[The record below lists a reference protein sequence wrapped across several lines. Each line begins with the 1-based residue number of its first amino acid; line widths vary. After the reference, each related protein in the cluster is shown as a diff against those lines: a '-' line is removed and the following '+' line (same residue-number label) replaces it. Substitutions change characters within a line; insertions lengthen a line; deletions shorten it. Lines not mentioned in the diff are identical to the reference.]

1 MSNIIILGNPGA
13 GKTLFATIMALNEK
27 DKAIMANYKINAPN
41 YRNLE
46 PQMLY
51 EIDRPTIVIID
62 EAYSWLESRMS
73 GAEVNRYLSYILFQ
87 ERKRGIDFILT
98 AQLSSTIDLRFKGL
112 ADLYVVAEKVNGG
125 FKYNVIRKDGQGRKT
140 FMLSEFTA
148 SKYYPSYDT
157 MEKVDPI
164 DQGMIYNVTPDKRVI
179 IPELDRILD
188 VMSEESP
195 KWTMP
200 MIKDYCLENG
210 LKVTV
215 WADKLY
221 ARLKRRQNQ
230 QALKEADS

>member
-1 MSNIIILGNPGA
+1 ML
-13 GKTLFATIMALNEK
+13 ALNEK
-27 DKAIMANYKINAPN
+27 DKPIMANYKINSPLWS
-41 YRNLE
+41 NLE

-51 EIDRPTIVIID
+51 DIDRPTTVVID
-62 EAYSWLESRMS
+62 ESYSWLESRMS

-112 ADLYVVAEKVNGG
+112 ADLYIVAEKVNGG

-140 FMLSEFTA
+140 FMLSEFAA
-148 SKYYPSYDT
+148 SKYYPAYDT
-157 MEKVDPI
+157 MQKVDPI

-188 VMSEESP
+188 DMVEESP

-200 MIKDYCLENG
+200 MIKDFCLENG
-210 LKVTV
+210 LKINV

-230 QALKEADS
+230 QALREAENDG